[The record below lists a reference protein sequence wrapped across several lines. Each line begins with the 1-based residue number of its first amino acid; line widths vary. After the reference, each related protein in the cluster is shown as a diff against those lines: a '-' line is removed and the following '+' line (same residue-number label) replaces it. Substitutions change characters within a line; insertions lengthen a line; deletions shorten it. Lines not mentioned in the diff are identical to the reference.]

1 MTPNMKIL
9 PFTSG
14 LKERPT
20 AEKVKRNFFGIE
32 VVTTI
37 KTRNDSACKEVTC
50 AYTVPLY
57 SFLSKK
63 TTHSESTWK
72 RPYIVTK

>member
-9 PFTSG
+9 PLTSG
-14 LKERPT
+14 LKERPAT
-20 AEKVKRNFFGIE
+20 EKVKRNFFGIE

-37 KTRNDSACKEVTC
+37 KTRNDSAFKEVTC